1 MKHRRGHGEGSI
13 YQRSDGRWVG
23 AVHLGWENGKRQ
35 RRVVYGKTQ
44 ALARAELRKA
54 QQQVD
59 VGLPQPDGT
68 LTVTDVVHRW
78 LDVLAGK
85 VSLNTIDNYSTIA
98 RLHVLPTLGRIKLA
112 RLTPAEVQAL
122 LTSKQAEGYSA
133 STVRRIRAV
142 LVQAI
147 KQAERWGLAHRN
159 VAALTDGP
167 RMAKREG
174 RSLTIEQARVLLNT
188 AKGDRLEALYVVL
201 LSLGLRRGE
210 ALGLAWGDLDLDTH
224 TLIVRQA
231 LKREGGVL
239 VLGTVKTAGSRRA
252 LNIPSTVADTLRA
265 HRRRQADERLAAGSA
280 WTDTGLVFTTTIG
293 TPIDPA
299 NFRHCFAHLCQRAG
313 LGHWHPH
320 ELRHSAASLMLAQG
334 VPLEVVSEILGHA
347 SIRMTKDVYGHIMAP
362 QRQAA
367 ADAMGQALWGA

>member
-188 AKGDRLEALYVVL
+188 AKGDRL
-201 LSLGLRRGE
+201 
-210 ALGLAWGDLDLDTH
+210 
-224 TLIVRQA
+224 
-231 LKREGGVL
+231 
-239 VLGTVKTAGSRRA
+239 
-252 LNIPSTVADTLRA
+252 
-265 HRRRQADERLAAGSA
+265 
-280 WTDTGLVFTTTIG
+280 
-293 TPIDPA
+293 
-299 NFRHCFAHLCQRAG
+299 
-313 LGHWHPH
+313 
-320 ELRHSAASLMLAQG
+320 
-334 VPLEVVSEILGHA
+334 VP
-347 SIRMTKDVYGHIMAP
+347 
-362 QRQAA
+362 
-367 ADAMGQALWGA
+367 